1 MISLLFLHTWTPQ
14 ASLLVTSTAGQRG
27 AYGRWDVWNCHGES
41 VDVPECLAMCGHTLY
56 LAQPLFRSVPSL
68 ASGFDVGGAL
78 GRPDKPNPPRPETR
92 QQERG
97 HTQPQHGQG
106 KECRLRDHAMV
117 PGWLSDSNGLP
128 RRKRTVI
135 PSF

>member
-68 ASGFDVGGAL
+68 SSGFDVGGAL
-78 GRPDKPNPPRPETR
+78 VRPDKPTPPRFRSVVTGAGRPGGACGSRTAGGAPVGDAGAVGAAR
-92 QQERG
+92 PRG
-97 HTQPQHGQG
+97 P
-106 KECRLRDHAMV
+106 
-117 PGWLSDSNGLP
+117 
-128 RRKRTVI
+128 
-135 PSF
+135 